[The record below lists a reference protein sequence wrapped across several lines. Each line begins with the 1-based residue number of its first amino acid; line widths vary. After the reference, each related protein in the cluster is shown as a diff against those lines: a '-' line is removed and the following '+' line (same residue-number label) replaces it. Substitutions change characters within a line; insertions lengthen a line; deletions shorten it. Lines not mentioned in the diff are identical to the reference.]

1 VACLEAAEALGYIAS
16 LPSVVVGKLDR
27 VIGTLVRVSA

>member
-1 VACLEAAEALGYIAS
+1 MVGEALGYTG
-16 LPSVVVGKLDR
+16 SVPAEVTDRMDR